1 MKARKKNKLLLL
13 ICFVLLIIFF
23 IALSNGA
30 ASVGKTAF
38 WQALVDFDGV
48 IKS

>member
-23 IALSNGA
+23 YCSFKWRSECGKNSLLAG
-30 ASVGKTAF
+30 VG
-38 WQALVDFDGV
+38 
-48 IKS
+48 